1 MEIQKNV
8 GNQSGDSGNQ
18 DGNLSIAI
26 KMIQKSNGSDKFK
39 EWGEVK
45 IIEDKRICKNVV
57 SHL

>member
-45 IIEDKRICKNVV
+45 IIEDERICKNVV
-57 SHL
+57 LHL